1 MRHAQR
7 KVRKAAAR
15 QRGPR
20 LSVPFAA
27 DRDLAWAARRG
38 DPVAGEA
45 FAQRMRCVGRFIACL
60 SHRHGG
66 ALSEH
71 DREDLT
77 SEVTGTVWSRL
88 ADYAGLAPLESWVFR
103 YCDFGFRN
111 ALRRKRREPAAV
123 PFDEDAV
130 VNELSNGDDFELL
143 ERSFARLAD
152 DEQSMLRAKYVEE
165 LTLAEIASRRGENI
179 NTLKSKFHRALVQ
192 LRQWMQEWRTA

>member
-1 MRHAQR
+1 M
-7 KVRKAAAR
+7 
-15 QRGPR
+15 
-20 LSVPFAA
+20 SVPFAA

-45 FAQRMRCVGRFIACL
+45 FAQRMRCVGRFIAGL

-66 ALSEH
+66 VLNEH

-111 ALRRKRREPAAV
+111 ALRRKRREPNLV
-123 PFDEDAV
+123 SFDEDAV
-130 VNELSNGDDFELL
+130 LNESAGSEDFDLL
-143 ERSFARLAD
+143 ERSMARLAE
-152 DEQSMLRAKYVEE
+152 DEQALLRAKYFDD
-165 LTLAEIASRRGENI
+165 LTLAEIAKRRGENL
-179 NTLKSKFHRALVQ
+179 NTLKSKLHRALLQ
-192 LRQWMQEWRTA
+192 LRDWMRDWRSK